1 MGRWGGRSLKPI
13 TLPRPKHRPAQD
25 DDDAIYRMVA
35 VAGLQKMVSANLA
48 RYWHFWP
55 NICIFGQKS
64 NCDDDNAT
72 EFDHD
77 EFSDND
83 NGDDDDSDNNDD
95 VQQADIPLPHLLLCS
110 RRS

>member
-1 MGRWGGRSLKPI
+1 
-13 TLPRPKHRPAQD
+13 
-25 DDDAIYRMVA
+25 
-35 VAGLQKMVSANLA
+35 MVSANLA

-64 NCDDDNAT
+64 NNDDDSAT

-83 NGDDDDSDNNDD
+83 NGDDDDGDNNDD
-95 VQQADIPLPHLLLCS
+95 VQQADILVSPLVVQSANLTHNRC
-110 RRS
+110 RRRVPMQLQ